1 MTKYLSGRVK
11 IRDHTGLTTDRYKY
25 LGLDQAE
32 PNLGNPIGTLPNVP
46 SGTQFQIVAIPSR
59 PGERFW
65 VPIQGGLIPG
75 SISVFDE
82 GTLVGTLSSITQ
94 LNFAG
99 TGIGVSAN
107 NLGIAATITVAPPG
121 ADNSVLFKD
130 SGDFATSSGLTFD
143 DSTDLLSIGGA
154 LDINNGSRF
163 RVTNSGLVGIG
174 TTNPTQELHVVGDI
188 RLTGTLVDQG
198 NSAGVTG
205 QVLVKNSTGGLSYIN
220 QGSVQAGAGGNV
232 KELQYHNSSGL
243 IDGATGIVYDVSTQF
258 LGVGIANPSKKLD
271 VGGDIRVDGTSNLS
285 NVVISGFTTHNAN
298 ANFQDN
304 DKLFFGTG
312 LDLEI
317 YHSTASGGNS
327 IIRDTGSGN
336 LIIGGSIVEIKNAAL
351 NQTQAA
357 FFEGSQVELYHAGQ
371 KKLDTTIYGIDVTGT
386 VSADGLTVS
395 GIATLPQ
402 TSFTGD
408 VEVQNLKV
416 SGISTL
422 GNVKIESNT
431 LGTQSG
437 NLLLDSFAGTL
448 QTNDVLF
455 VNNATPSTNKD
466 NGSIIT
472 QGGIGVEENVNIG
485 GNLGVTGTS
494 TLAGIVTTG
503 TDLFVGGNLNVLGD
517 VVYDEVQGRNLLVT
531 GISTFQGQI
540 TLASNII
547 PFVDNTY
554 DIGSSGLKLNE
565 VFATNFRGLA
575 DSATIL
581 QNNRTFSITGD
592 GNAVGV
598 AFNGSNDVALN
609 LSLTNT
615 GVTADTY
622 GSTVTIPVIT
632 VDAKGRVTSVVNTG
646 INFGTATVQQAQ
658 TIQTQTRSVS
668 SDHFLTFVDSD
679 NATSGSFENLFTD
692 AGVKYNPGT
701 NIFKVVSGAIQSISG
716 NSLNI
721 TQLDQG
727 SIELVRDG
735 SNAFIDFKTTTSE
748 DFDVRIQQASNGFEF
763 FTGGNGNT
771 LARLVIN
778 SDGHVIPKL
787 GSTYDLGLTG
797 TRWRNVFADNVT
809 ASITGN
815 SDTATALQNVRTFT
829 ITGDVDAP
837 AQNFDGTGNVTL
849 NTTLDTVN
857 SNVGTFGNTTGT
869 SYSRITVDGKGRITA
884 ASEVAIDFLTSTV
897 GTAQNANAIRTV
909 TRDTNATHHITFVDS
924 DNSSNAYESVFTDES
939 LKYNPSTGLLTLGGS
954 LHVTVNN
961 VTGGGIELG
970 DDGDIVDLNDGYC
983 SIRMA
988 NGVRIYDAE
997 GGGSARLRFA
1007 TSGDSVILPEDN
1019 NQYDI
1024 GSSSLKFRNIFA
1036 TTFNGAFQGTAN
1048 FADALSNSRNFS
1060 ATGDVSA
1067 SAVSFNGT
1075 GNVNLVTSLA
1085 ASGVTAGTYGNA
1097 TGTQYAQVTVD
1108 TKGRVTSATTRNI
1121 NFSNA
1126 TVQTAVQLANNR
1138 NFSIDGNTGSNN
1150 AGDVS
1155 AAGVAFNGTQ
1165 NVILRGKLK
1174 SISGL
1179 SAGQYGNSQ
1188 NTPVV
1193 TVNSQGLVTS
1203 ISQTGINFSTATVAQ
1218 ANKLTNPRTITVSGD
1233 ISTDSIS
1240 FDGSANITLTN
1251 ATLAATG
1258 VSPGTYGS
1266 SVQVPLFTVDAKG
1279 RITSATTTGINFST
1293 ATVSQANTIRTV
1305 RIATNSN
1312 HYLTFV
1318 NSNNSTDA
1326 YESLF
1331 TDASIYYNPNTNK
1344 LNVTKI
1350 QPTQIHN
1357 TSGGTGSVGNVPVAD
1372 GSGGW
1377 DWGVASAGS
1386 SLEIFSTETDSS
1398 TLHYLTFV
1406 QGSGTGSKN
1415 LRHDDQLHYNP
1426 STNLLTVGKIKP
1438 ATIQESTGNSGSSGE
1453 VPIANGSGSWAW
1465 GTANAGGAQSVLASQ
1480 EDTNATRYVA
1490 FVNGNN
1496 GTQNSV
1502 FYDDTL
1508 TYNPSSN
1515 LFTLLAARIT
1525 ELQQSNGS
1533 TGANGQV
1540 AMANGSGSWSWQT
1553 INLNSVPNAG
1563 NADQIKTQSRG
1574 NNATHYVTFVD
1585 SNNASSTAESL
1596 YTDGGISYNPS
1607 TNNLQVNGSI
1617 SLNHDNDTGGGVRLS
1632 DDGDIVDL
1640 NDGYC
1645 SMRFSSGV
1653 RIMNG
1658 NGQLGSTPNSVRIT
1672 LGSNGAIS
1680 CTDNI
1685 TAFASDMRLKTNITP
1700 IESPLEKL
1708 MSLSG
1713 FTFNFNDT
1721 AADLGYDKEEI
1732 HVGVSAQE
1740 VKEVLPEAV
1749 APAPADEN
1757 YMTVRYEKLVPLLIE
1772 AMKEQQQTI
1781 ENLKSRLEKLEG

>member
-11 IRDHTGLTTDRYKY
+11 VRNYTGLTTDRYKY

-32 PNLGNPIGTLPNVP
+32 PNLGNPIGSLPGVP
-46 SGTQFQIVAIPSR
+46 SGTQFQIVSVDSR

-75 SISVFDE
+75 SISVFEE

-94 LNFAG
+94 LNFVG
-99 TGIGVSAN
+99 SGIGVSAS

-121 ADNSVLFKD
+121 VDNSVLFKD
-130 SGDFATSSGLTFD
+130 SGDFATSTGLTFD
-143 DSTDLLSIGGA
+143 DSTDLLSIGSA

-163 RVTNSGLVGIG
+163 RVTNTGLVGIG
-174 TTNPTQELHVVGDI
+174 TTNPTQELHVIGDI
-188 RLTGTLVDQG
+188 RLTGTIVDQNNAAG
-198 NSAGVTG
+198 NTG
-205 QVLVKNSTGGLSYIN
+205 QVLVKNATGGLSFIN

-232 KELQYHNSSGL
+232 KEFQYHNSGGL
-243 IDGATGIVYDVSTQF
+243 VDGATGVVYDVSTQF
-258 LGVGIANPSKKLD
+258 VGLGVANPSKRLD
-271 VGGDIRVDGTSNLS
+271 VSGDIRVDGTTNIS

-298 ANFQDN
+298 ASFQDD

-312 LDLEI
+312 LDLSI
-317 YHSTASGGNS
+317 FHDGSNS
-327 IIRDTGSGN
+327 YLKNINGN
-336 LIIGGSIVEIKNAAL
+336 LILKNNAADYFRGI
-351 NQTQAA
+351 NSSGA
-357 FFEGSQVELYHAGQ
+357 VELLFNGS
-371 KKLDTTIYGIDVTGT
+371 KKFETTNTGVLVSGEFGATGT
-386 VSADGLTVS
+386 VSAAGLTIS

-416 SGISTL
+416 TGITTA
-422 GNVKIESNT
+422 GNIKIESNT
-431 LGTQSG
+431 LATQSG

-455 VNNATPSTNKD
+455 VNNVTDSTNKD
-466 NGSIIT
+466 TGSIVT
-472 QGGIGVEENVNIG
+472 QGGIGVEKSVNIE
-485 GNLGVTGTS
+485 GNLHVGVAGTIFS
-494 TLAGIVTTG
+494 TVSGIVTTG
-503 TDLFVGGNLNVLGD
+503 SDLFVGGNLNVLGD

-547 PFVDNTY
+547 PFANNTY
-554 DIGSSGLKLNE
+554 DIGSSSLKLNE
-565 VFATNFRGLA
+565 IFATSFKGNADTATVLA
-575 DSATIL
+575 
-581 QNNRTFSITGD
+581 NNRTFSISGD

-632 VDAKGRVTSVVNTG
+632 VDAKGRVTAVTNTG

-658 TIQTQTRSVS
+658 TIQTQARSVS
-668 SDHFLTFVDSD
+668 ADHFLTFVTDN
-679 NATSGSFENLFTD
+679 NATSGTFESLFTN
-692 AGVKYNPGT
+692 AGVKYNSGT
-701 NIFKVVSGAIQSISG
+701 NTFKVVSGSIQNISTNGLSISR
-716 NSLNI
+716 
-721 TQLDQG
+721 LDQG
-727 SIELVRDG
+727 SIEIIRESDP
-735 SNAFIDFKTTTSE
+735 FIDFKTGSSE
-748 DFDVRIQQASNGFEF
+748 DFDVRIQQLSNGFEF
-763 FTGGNGNT
+763 FTGGNG
-771 LARLVIN
+771 AAVSRLVIN
-778 SDGHVIPKL
+778 SDGHVVPKVD
-787 GSTYDLGLTG
+787 STYDLGLTG

-837 AQNFDGTGNVTL
+837 SQNFDGTGNVTL

-884 ASEVAIDFLTSTV
+884 ASEVSIDFLTSTV
-897 GTAQNANAIRTV
+897 GTAENANKIRTI
-909 TRDTNATHHITFVDS
+909 TRDTNANHHISFVDS
-924 DNSSNAYESVFTDES
+924 DNSSNSYENLYTDES

-961 VTGGGIELG
+961 VSGGGIEFG

-988 NGVRIYDAE
+988 NGVRIYSAE
-997 GGGSARLRFA
+997 GGGSARLRLPTA
-1007 TSGDSVILPEDN
+1007 GDAIILPEAN
-1019 NQYDI
+1019 AQYDI
-1024 GSSSLKFRNIFA
+1024 GSSALKFDNIFA

-1048 FADALSNSRNFS
+1048 FADALSTGRDFS
-1060 ATGDVSA
+1060 ATGDISA

-1085 ASGVTAGTYGNA
+1085 ASGVTAGTYGNSS
-1097 TGTQYAQVTVD
+1097 GTQYAEITVD
-1108 TKGRVTSATTRNI
+1108 VKGRLTSATTRNI

-1126 TVQTAVQLANNR
+1126 TVQTAVQLQNNR
-1138 NFSIDGNTGSNN
+1138 NFSIDGNTGTNN
-1150 AGDVS
+1150 AGDVI

-1174 SISGL
+1174 TISGL
-1179 SAGQYGNSQ
+1179 SAGQYGNDQ

-1193 TVNSQGLVTS
+1193 TVNDQGLVTA
-1203 ISQTGINFSTATVAQ
+1203 ITQTGINFGTATVAQ

-1233 ISTDSIS
+1233 ISTDNIA
-1240 FDGSANITLTN
+1240 FDGTANITLTN
-1251 ATLAATG
+1251 ASLTATG
-1258 VSPGTYGS
+1258 VGAGTYGS
-1266 SVQVPLFTVDAKG
+1266 DTQVPLITVDAKG
-1279 RITSATTTGINFST
+1279 RVTAATTTGINFST

-1305 RIATNSN
+1305 RRGTDAS
-1312 HYLTFV
+1312 HFLTFV
-1318 NSNNSTDA
+1318 DSNNVNNT
-1326 YESLF
+1326 YESVY
-1331 TDASIYYNPNTNK
+1331 TDGDLYYNPSS
-1344 LNVTKI
+1344 NVLYTQKI
-1350 QPTQIHN
+1350 QPTQILN
-1357 TSGGTGSVGNVPVAD
+1357 TSGGTGSTGNVPVAN

-1377 DWGVASAGS
+1377 NWGVAAAGS
-1386 SLEIFSTETDSS
+1386 SLQIFSDETDST

-1406 QGSGTGSKN
+1406 EGSGDGTKN

-1426 STNLLTVGKIKP
+1426 STNRLTVDRIRP
-1438 ATIQESTGNSGSSGE
+1438 ANIEESTGNSGTSGE
-1453 VPIANGSGSWAW
+1453 VPIANGSGGWAW
-1465 GTANAGGAQSVLASQ
+1465 GTANAGGAQSVQASE
-1480 EDTNATRYVA
+1480 EDTGATRYIA
-1490 FVNGNN
+1490 FLNGNN

-1502 FYDDTL
+1502 FYDDQL

-1525 ELQQSNGS
+1525 ELQQSNGN
-1533 TGANGQV
+1533 TGTNGQV
-1540 AMANGSGSWSWQT
+1540 AMANGSGSWGWQT
-1553 INLNSVPNAG
+1553 INLSSVPNSS
-1563 NADQIKTQSRG
+1563 NSDQIKTQSRG
-1574 NNATHYVTFVD
+1574 TAATHYVTFVD
-1585 SNNASSTAESL
+1585 SNNGSLTAENL
-1596 YTDGGISYNPS
+1596 YTDAGISYNPS

-1617 SLNHDNDTGGGVRLS
+1617 SLNHDNDTGGGIRLS

-1640 NDGYC
+1640 NDAYC
-1645 SMRFSSGV
+1645 SMRFTSGV
-1653 RIMNG
+1653 RIMSG
-1658 NGQLGSTPNSVRIT
+1658 NGQLGTTPNTVRVT

-1700 IESPLEKL
+1700 IESPLDKL

-1713 FTFNFNDT
+1713 FTFTFNDT
-1721 AADLGYDKEEI
+1721 AAELGYNKEEI

-1749 APAPADEN
+1749 APAPADDN

-1781 ENLKSRLEKLEG
+1781 DDLKSRLEKLES

>member
-11 IRDHTGLTTDRYKY
+11 VRNYTGLTTDRYKY

-32 PNLGNPIGTLPNVP
+32 PNLGNPIGALPAVP
-46 SGTQFQIVAIPSR
+46 SGTQFQIVSIDSR

-75 SISVFDE
+75 AVSVFDE

-130 SGDFATSSGLTFD
+130 SGDFATSTGLTFD

-163 RVTNSGLVGIG
+163 RVTSSGLVGIG

-188 RLTGTLVDQG
+188 RLSGTIVDQG

-205 QVLVKNSTGGLSYIN
+205 QVLVKNATGGLSYIN

-258 LGVGIANPSKKLD
+258 LGIGAANPSKKLD
-271 VGGDIRVDGTSNLS
+271 VSGDIRVDGTTNLS

-298 ANFQDN
+298 ASFQDN

-317 YHSTASGGNS
+317 YHVDENGAGQS
-327 IIRDTGSGN
+327 IIAETGTGDIQIRGSDIQLRSSNGSKIYLEATDGAGVDIRHNN
-336 LIIGGSIVEIKNAAL
+336 L
-351 NQTQAA
+351 T
-357 FFEGSQVELYHAGQ
+357 
-371 KKLDTTIYGIDVTGT
+371 KLDTTVYGIDVTGT
-386 VSADGLTVS
+386 VSADGLIVS

-416 SGISTL
+416 TGISTL
-422 GNVKIESNT
+422 GNIKIESNT
-431 LGTQSG
+431 LATQSG

-455 VNNATPSTNKD
+455 VNNATDSVNKD
-466 NGSIIT
+466 TGSIVT
-472 QGGIGVEENVNIG
+472 QGGIGVEKSVNIE
-485 GNLGVTGTS
+485 GNLHVGVAGTIFS
-494 TLAGIVTTG
+494 VASGIVTTG
-503 TDLFVGGNLNVLGD
+503 SDLFVGGNLNVLGD

-547 PFVDNTY
+547 PFANNTY

-565 VFATNFRGLA
+565 VFATSFKGNA
-575 DSATIL
+575 DTATVL
-581 QNNRTFSITGD
+581 ENSRTFSITGD

-632 VDAKGRVTSVVNTG
+632 VDAKGRVTAVTNTG

-658 TIQTQTRSVS
+658 TIQTQARSVS
-668 SDHFLTFVDSD
+668 ADHFISFVDSN
-679 NATSGSFENLFTD
+679 NATSGSFESLFTN
-692 AGVKYNPGT
+692 AGVIFNPGSNLLKT
-701 NIFKVVSGAIQSISG
+701 INGAIQSISG
-716 NSLNI
+716 NSLNF

-727 SIELVRDG
+727 SIELVRE
-735 SNAFIDFKTTTSE
+735 STPFIDFKTGSSE
-748 DFDVRIQQASNGFEF
+748 DYDVRIQQVSNGFEF
-763 FTGGNGNT
+763 FTGGNGNA
-771 LARLVIN
+771 LSRLVIN

-787 GSTYDLGLTG
+787 DSTYDLGLTG

-909 TRDTNATHHITFVDS
+909 TRDTNATHYISFVDS
-924 DNSSNAYESVFTDES
+924 DNSSNAYESLFTDES

-961 VTGGGIELG
+961 VSGGGIEFG
-970 DDGDIVDLNDGYC
+970 DDGDIVDLNDGYL
-983 SIRMA
+983 SIRMQ
-988 NGVRIYDAE
+988 NGVRIYSGE
-997 GGGSARLRFA
+997 GTGSARLRLP
-1007 TSGDSVILPEDN
+1007 TSGDAIILPEAN
-1019 NQYDI
+1019 ATYDI
-1024 GSSSLKFRNIFA
+1024 GSSTLKFDNIFA

-1048 FADALSNSRNFS
+1048 FADALSTARDFS
-1060 ATGDVSA
+1060 ATGDITA

-1085 ASGVTAGTYGNA
+1085 NSGVTPGTYGNSS
-1097 TGTQYAQVTVD
+1097 GTQYAEITVD
-1108 TKGRVTSATTRNI
+1108 AKGRLTSATTRNI
-1121 NFSNA
+1121 NFANA

-1138 NFSIDGNTGSNN
+1138 NFSIDGNTGTNN
-1150 AGDVS
+1150 AGDVT

-1179 SAGQYGNSQ
+1179 SAGQYGSSTQ
-1188 NTPVV
+1188 TSVV
-1193 TVNSQGLVTS
+1193 TVNDQGLVTG
-1203 ISQTGINFSTATVAQ
+1203 ITQTGINFSTQTVAQ
-1218 ANKLTNPRTITVSGD
+1218 ADTLTNPRTITVSG
-1233 ISTDSIS
+1233 T
-1240 FDGSANITLTN
+1240 
-1251 ATLAATG
+1251 
-1258 VSPGTYGS
+1258 
-1266 SVQVPLFTVDAKG
+1266 
-1279 RITSATTTGINFST
+1279 
-1293 ATVSQANTIRTV
+1293 
-1305 RIATNSN
+1305 
-1312 HYLTFV
+1312 
-1318 NSNNSTDA
+1318 
-1326 YESLF
+1326 
-1331 TDASIYYNPNTNK
+1331 
-1344 LNVTKI
+1344 
-1350 QPTQIHN
+1350 
-1357 TSGGTGSVGNVPVAD
+1357 
-1372 GSGGW
+1372 
-1377 DWGVASAGS
+1377 
-1386 SLEIFSTETDSS
+1386 
-1398 TLHYLTFV
+1398 
-1406 QGSGTGSKN
+1406 
-1415 LRHDDQLHYNP
+1415 
-1426 STNLLTVGKIKP
+1426 
-1438 ATIQESTGNSGSSGE
+1438 
-1453 VPIANGSGSWAW
+1453 
-1465 GTANAGGAQSVLASQ
+1465 
-1480 EDTNATRYVA
+1480 
-1490 FVNGNN
+1490 
-1496 GTQNSV
+1496 
-1502 FYDDTL
+1502 
-1508 TYNPSSN
+1508 
-1515 LFTLLAARIT
+1515 
-1525 ELQQSNGS
+1525 
-1533 TGANGQV
+1533 
-1540 AMANGSGSWSWQT
+1540 
-1553 INLNSVPNAG
+1553 
-1563 NADQIKTQSRG
+1563 
-1574 NNATHYVTFVD
+1574 
-1585 SNNASSTAESL
+1585 
-1596 YTDGGISYNPS
+1596 
-1607 TNNLQVNGSI
+1607 
-1617 SLNHDNDTGGGVRLS
+1617 
-1632 DDGDIVDL
+1632 
-1640 NDGYC
+1640 
-1645 SMRFSSGV
+1645 
-1653 RIMNG
+1653 
-1658 NGQLGSTPNSVRIT
+1658 
-1672 LGSNGAIS
+1672 
-1680 CTDNI
+1680 
-1685 TAFASDMRLKTNITP
+1685 
-1700 IESPLEKL
+1700 
-1708 MSLSG
+1708 
-1713 FTFNFNDT
+1713 
-1721 AADLGYDKEEI
+1721 
-1732 HVGVSAQE
+1732 
-1740 VKEVLPEAV
+1740 
-1749 APAPADEN
+1749 
-1757 YMTVRYEKLVPLLIE
+1757 
-1772 AMKEQQQTI
+1772 
-1781 ENLKSRLEKLEG
+1781 

>member
-188 RLTGTLVDQG
+188 RLSGTLVDQG

-285 NVVISGFTTHNAN
+285 NIVISGFTTHNAN
-298 ANFQDN
+298 ANFQDD

-312 LDLEI
+312 LDLSIFHDGDNSFITDSGEGDLYI
-317 YHSTASGGNS
+317 RGSNIVHLQSSTGEDGVKVITNGA
-327 IIRDTGSGN
+327 
-336 LIIGGSIVEIKNAAL
+336 
-351 NQTQAA
+351 
-357 FFEGSQVELYHAGQ
+357 VELYHDNIL
-371 KKLDTTIYGIDVTGT
+371 KLNTTIYGIDVTGT

-422 GNVKIESNT
+422 GNIKIESNT

-455 VNNATPSTNKD
+455 VNNATSSTNKD

-503 TDLFVGGNLNVLGD
+503 SDLFVGGNLNVLGD

-547 PFVDNTY
+547 PFANNTY

-575 DSATIL
+575 DSATVL
-581 QNNRTFSITGD
+581 ANNRTFSITGD

-598 AFNGSNDVALN
+598 SFNGSNDVALN

-658 TIQTQTRSVS
+658 TVQTQTRSVS

-679 NATSGSFENLFTD
+679 NSTSGSFENLFTD
-692 AGVKYNPGT
+692 ASVKYNPGT
-701 NIFKVVSGAIQSISG
+701 NVLTVLGDIHARAGSSNNDYTLLHGGTIE
-716 NSLNI
+716 LNR
-721 TQLDQG
+721 QG
-727 SIELVRDG
+727 SDAL
-735 SNAFIDFKTTTSE
+735 IDFRTTISE
-748 DFDVRIQQASNGFEF
+748 DFDCRIQQVSNGFEF
-763 FTGGNGNT
+763 FTGGNTNS
-771 LARLVIN
+771 LPRLVIN

-787 GSTYDLGLTG
+787 DSTYDLGLTG

-869 SYSRITVDGKGRITA
+869 SYSRVTVDGKGRITA

-924 DNSSNAYESVFTDES
+924 DNSSNTYESVFTDES

-1024 GSSSLKFRNIFA
+1024 GNSSLKFRNIFA

-1060 ATGDVSA
+1060 ATGDISA

-1085 ASGVTAGTYGNA
+1085 NSGVSAGTYGNS

-1108 TKGRVTSATTRNI
+1108 AKGRVTSASTRNI
-1121 NFSNA
+1121 NFTNA

-1138 NFSIDGNTGSNN
+1138 NFSIDGNTGTNN

-1155 AAGVAFNGTQ
+1155 AAGVAFNGTA

-1174 SISGL
+1174 TISGL
-1179 SAGQYGNSQ
+1179 SAGQFGNSQ

-1193 TVNSQGLVTS
+1193 TVNDQGLVTA
-1203 ISQTGINFSTATVAQ
+1203 ISQTGINFGTATVAQ
-1218 ANKLTNPRTITVSGD
+1218 ANKLTNPRTFTVSGD
-1233 ISTDSIS
+1233 ISTDNIS
-1240 FDGSANITLTN
+1240 FDGTANINLTN

-1258 VSPGTYGS
+1258 VSAGTYGS
-1266 SVQVPLFTVDAKG
+1266 STQVPIPTIDAKG
-1279 RITSATTTGINFST
+1279 RVTSITTTGINFSA
-1293 ATVSQANTIRTV
+1293 ATVSQANTVRTQV
-1305 RIATNSN
+1305 RATNAS

-1318 NSNNSTDA
+1318 DSNNGSLS
-1326 YESLF
+1326 YESVY
-1331 TDASIYYNPNTNK
+1331 TDGDLYYNPNTNV
-1344 LNVTKI
+1344 LVSQKI
-1350 QPTQIHN
+1350 KPAQIQN
-1357 TSGGTGSVGNVPVAD
+1357 ASGNTGSTGNVPVAN

-1377 DWGVASAGS
+1377 DWGVPSAGS
-1386 SLEIFSTETDSS
+1386 SLQIFSDETDSS

-1406 QGSGTGSKN
+1406 EGSGDGTKN

-1426 STNLLTVGKIKP
+1426 SSNLFTVSKIRP
-1438 ATIQESTGNSGSSGE
+1438 ATIQESTGNSGTTGE
-1453 VPIANGSGSWAW
+1453 VPIANGSGGWAW
-1465 GTANAGGAQSVLASQ
+1465 GTANAGGAQSVQASE
-1480 EDTNATRYVA
+1480 EDTNATRYIA
-1490 FVNGNN
+1490 FLNGNN

-1502 FYDDTL
+1502 FYDDQL
-1508 TYNPSSN
+1508 TYNPQSN

-1525 ELQQSNGS
+1525 ELQDS
-1533 TGANGQV
+1533 TGDNGNNGQV
-1540 AMANGSGSWSWQT
+1540 AMSNGSTWSWET
-1553 INLNSVPNAG
+1553 INLNSVPNAS

-1574 NNATHYVTFVD
+1574 NNSTHYLTFVTD
-1585 SNNASSTAESL
+1585 NNSTATAETV
-1596 YTDGGISYNPS
+1596 YTDAGISYNPS
-1607 TNNLQVNGSI
+1607 TNDLRLNGSI

-1645 SMRFSSGV
+1645 SMRFDNGV
-1653 RIMNG
+1653 RIMNTGG
-1658 NGQLGSTPNSVRIT
+1658 NLGSTPNTVKIT
-1672 LGSNGAIS
+1672 LTNGGQIL

>member
-11 IRDHTGLTTDRYKY
+11 LRDYTGLTTDRYKY

-32 PNLGNPIGTLPNVP
+32 PNLGNPIGALPAVP
-46 SGTQFQIVAIPSR
+46 SGTQFQIISVDSR

-75 SISVFDE
+75 SISVFEE

-94 LNFAG
+94 FNFVGA
-99 TGIGVSAN
+99 GIGVSAN
-107 NLGIAATITVAPPG
+107 NLGIAATITIAPPG

-130 SGDFATSSGLTFD
+130 SGDFATSTGLTFD
-143 DSTDLLSIGGA
+143 DSTDLLSVGGA

-163 RVTNSGLVGIG
+163 RVTSSGLVGIG

-188 RLTGTLVDQG
+188 RLTGTIVDQG
-198 NSAGVTG
+198 NSAGNTG
-205 QVLVKNSTGGLSYIN
+205 QILVKNGTGGISYIN

-232 KELQYHNSSGL
+232 KELQYHNTGGL
-243 IDGATGIVYDVSTQF
+243 IDGATGFVYDVSTQF
-258 LGVGIANPSKKLD
+258 VGLGVANPGKKLD
-271 VGGDIRVDGTSNLS
+271 VSGDIRVDGTTNLS

-298 ANFQDN
+298 ASFQDD

-312 LDLEI
+312 LDLSI
-317 YHSTASGGNS
+317 FHDGSNS
-327 IIRDTGSGN
+327 YLKNINGN
-336 LIIGGSIVEIKNAAL
+336 LILKNNSSDYFRGINSNSA
-351 NQTQAA
+351 
-357 FFEGSQVELYHAGQ
+357 VELLFGGN
-371 KKLDTTIYGIDVTGT
+371 KKFETTNTGVLVSGESDVTGT
-386 VSADGLTVS
+386 VSAAGLIVS

-408 VEVQNLKV
+408 VEVQNFKV
-416 SGISTL
+416 TGISTL
-422 GNVKIESNT
+422 GNIKLQSNT
-431 LGTQSG
+431 LATQSG
-437 NLLLDSFAGTL
+437 NLILDSFAGTI
-448 QTNDVLF
+448 QTNDALF
-455 VNNATPSTNKD
+455 VNTTTQSTNKD
-466 NGSIIT
+466 TGSIIT
-472 QGGIGVEENVNIG
+472 QGGIGVEKNVNIG

-547 PFVDNTY
+547 PFANNTY

-565 VFATNFRGLA
+565 VFATSFKGNA
-575 DSATIL
+575 DTATVL
-581 QNNRTFSITGD
+581 ENNRTFSITGD

-632 VDAKGRVTSVVNTG
+632 VDAKGRVTSVTNTG

-658 TIQTQTRSVS
+658 TIQTQARSVS
-668 SDHFLTFVDSD
+668 ADHFISFVDSN
-679 NATSGSFENLFTD
+679 NATSGSFESLFTN
-692 AGVKYNPGT
+692 AGVIFNPGSNLLKT
-701 NIFKVVSGAIQSISG
+701 VNGTIQSISG
-716 NSLNI
+716 NSLNF

-727 SIELVRDG
+727 SIELVRDS
-735 SNAFIDFKTTTSE
+735 SNAFIDFKTGSSE
-748 DFDVRIQQASNGFEF
+748 DYDVRIQQVSNGFEF
-763 FTGGNGNT
+763 FTGGNGNA
-771 LARLVIN
+771 LSRLVIN

-787 GSTYDLGLTG
+787 DSTYDLGLTG

-815 SDTATALQNVRTFT
+815 ADTATALENARSFS
-829 ITGDVDAP
+829 IIGDVDA
-837 AQNFDGTGNVTL
+837 AAVSFDGTGNVQL

-909 TRDTNATHHITFVDS
+909 TRDTDATHYISFVDS
-924 DNSSNAYESVFTDES
+924 DNSSNAYESLFTDES
-939 LKYNPSTGLLTLGGS
+939 LKYNPSSGLLSLGGS
-954 LHVTVNN
+954 LHLTINN
-961 VTGGGIELG
+961 VSGGGIEFG
-970 DDGDIVDLNDGYC
+970 DDGDIVDLNDGYL
-983 SIRMA
+983 SIRMD
-988 NGVRIYDAE
+988 NGVRIYSGE
-997 GGGSARLRFA
+997 GSGSARLRLPS
-1007 TSGDSVILPEDN
+1007 SGDAIILPEAN

-1024 GSSSLKFRNIFA
+1024 GSASLKFDNIFA

-1048 FADALSNSRNFS
+1048 FADALSTARDFS
-1060 ATGDVSA
+1060 ATGDISA
-1067 SAVSFNGT
+1067 AAVSFNGT

-1085 ASGVTAGTYGNA
+1085 NSGVTAGTYGNA

-1108 TKGRVTSATTRNI
+1108 AKGRVTSATTRNI
-1121 NFSNA
+1121 NFANA

-1138 NFSIDGNTGSNN
+1138 NFSIDGNTGTNN
-1150 AGDVS
+1150 AGDVT
-1155 AAGVAFNGTQ
+1155 AAGVAFNGTA

-1174 SISGL
+1174 SVSGL
-1179 SAGQYGNSQ
+1179 TAGQYGNSQ

-1193 TVNSQGLVTS
+1193 TVNDQGLVTA
-1203 ISQTGINFSTATVAQ
+1203 ISQTGINFGTATVAQ
-1218 ANKLTNPRTITVSGD
+1218 ADKLTNPRTFTVSGD
-1233 ISTDSIS
+1233 ISTDNIS
-1240 FDGSANITLTN
+1240 FDGTANVNLTN
-1251 ATLAATG
+1251 ATLASTG
-1258 VSPGTYGS
+1258 VSAGTYGS
-1266 SVQVPLFTVDAKG
+1266 STQVPIPTIDAKG
-1279 RITSATTTGINFST
+1279 RVTSITTTGINFSA
-1293 ATVSQANTIRTV
+1293 ATVSQANTVRTQV
-1305 RIATNSN
+1305 RATNAS

-1318 NSNNSTDA
+1318 DSNNGTLS
-1326 YESLF
+1326 YESLY
-1331 TDASIYYNPNTNK
+1331 TDGELYYNPNTNV
-1344 LNVTKI
+1344 LVSQKI
-1350 QPTQIHN
+1350 QPAQILN
-1357 TSGGTGSVGNVPVAD
+1357 TSGGTGSTGNVPVAN
-1372 GSGGW
+1372 GTGGW
-1377 DWGVASAGS
+1377 DWGVPSAGS
-1386 SLEIFSTETDSS
+1386 SLQIFSDETDSS
-1398 TLHYLTFV
+1398 TLHYLSFV
-1406 QGSGTGSKN
+1406 EGSSDGTKN
-1415 LRHDDQLHYNP
+1415 LRHDDQLSYNP
-1426 STNLLTVGKIKP
+1426 STNLLVVDKIKP
-1438 ATIQESTGNSGSSGE
+1438 ATIQESTGNSGTTGE
-1453 VPIANGSGSWAW
+1453 VPIANGSGGWAW
-1465 GTANAGGAQSVLASQ
+1465 GTANAGGAQSVQASE
-1480 EDTNATRYVA
+1480 EDTNTTRYVA
-1490 FVNGNN
+1490 FLNGNN

-1525 ELQQSNGS
+1525 ELQQSNGN
-1533 TGANGQV
+1533 TGTNGQV
-1540 AMANGSGSWSWQT
+1540 AMANGSGSWGWQT
-1553 INLNSVPNAG
+1553 INLNSVPNSS
-1563 NADQIKTQSRG
+1563 NSDQIKTQSTST
-1574 NNATHYVTFVD
+1574 NAVHYVTFVD
-1585 SNNASSTAESL
+1585 SNNGSATAETL
-1596 YTDGGISYNPS
+1596 YTDAGINYNPS
-1607 TNNLQVNGSI
+1607 TNDLTVTGSLR
-1617 SLNHDNDTGGGVRLS
+1617 LNTDNDTGGGLRLC

-1640 NDGYC
+1640 NDGYA
-1645 SMRFSSGV
+1645 SMRFNNGV
-1653 RIMNG
+1653 RIMNTGG
-1658 NGQLGSTPNSVRIT
+1658 NLASTPNTVRIT
-1672 LGSNGAIS
+1672 LASSGAIS

-1700 IESPLEKL
+1700 IESPLDKL

-1781 ENLKSRLEKLEG
+1781 DDLKSRLEKLEG